1 VEAESRGPPLA
12 GVGGAASG
20 SGDENRPS
28 VCSRASRRAQTPPDR
43 ADPRHPASRISMP
56 PSCGDANQAISRA
69 KIRDTGSADT
79 GGAED
84 GGTDTGSADAG
95 SVRDDGAGGATGGGD
110 GGDGATGYGG
120 SAGGD
125 DFSAKISSSPNEA
138 ASSPERRIVVVV
150 VVVVVVVAVFIFVVP
165 GAPRAGH
172 AAGRWKQLCFAV
184 AKVEHSLAA
193 GVAYDFSLAAVEV
206 FKAVHVRGGD
216 VDNHSGR

>member
-1 VEAESRGPPLA
+1 
-12 GVGGAASG
+12 
-20 SGDENRPS
+20 
-28 VCSRASRRAQTPPDR
+28 
-43 ADPRHPASRISMP
+43 MP

-69 KIRDTGSADT
+69 KIRDTGGADT

-110 GGDGATGYGG
+110 GGDGATGDGG

-125 DFSAKISSSPNEA
+125 DFPRNFPPRLTKPF
-138 ASSPERRIVVVV
+138 RRRRETHRRRRRRRCLHLRC
-150 VVVVVVVAVFIFVVP
+150 P
-165 GAPRAGH
+165 GCATGH

-193 GVAYDFSLAAVEV
+193 GVAYDFSLAAVEM
-206 FKAVHVRGGD
+206 FKAVHVRGVD